1 MSSPWKMESYLGM
14 RGADDTLEVK
24 ATLQRDLGK
33 AEKWNDGN
41 HMGPTRVDG
50 TKSCPRTGKS
60 QP

>member
-1 MSSPWKMESYLGM
+1 MESYLGM